1 MFFILCIYIT
11 PFRVLIDTWWN
22 VNVTIKPGE
31 VRAFTVLIDT
41 WWNVNDK
48 DDHKAGAKYKF

>member
-1 MFFILCIYIT
+1 MVECELGML
-11 PFRVLIDTWWN
+11 V
-22 VNVTIKPGE
+22 VNSSKI
-31 VRAFTVLIDT
+31 AVLIDT